1 MAHLSTL
8 HQNNLLS
15 SETMLKCIDDMQ
27 DVMKVLDETQTRVWP
42 VWVDQRD
49 KALEVAAAKEAEA
62 SAAVWQQE
70 NSTSSPSRMV
80 RWVIQFNHWTLTLAP
95 AAHSWTVF
103 PTLDPLS
110 PGLLAEFA

>member
-8 HQNNLLS
+8 HQGNLIS

-49 KALEVAAAKEAEA
+49 KALEVAASKEAEA
-62 SAAVWQQE
+62 SAALWQQE
-70 NSTSSPSRMV
+70 NSASSPSRVV
-80 RWVIQFNHWTLTLAP
+80 R
-95 AAHSWTVF
+95 
-103 PTLDPLS
+103 
-110 PGLLAEFA
+110 

>member
-8 HQNNLLS
+8 HQSNLLS

-27 DVMKVLDETQTRVWP
+27 DVMKVLDETETRVWP

-49 KALEVAAAKEAEA
+49 KALEVAASKEAEA

-80 RWVIQFNHWTLTLAP
+80 R
-95 AAHSWTVF
+95 
-103 PTLDPLS
+103 
-110 PGLLAEFA
+110 

>member
-1 MAHLSTL
+1 MSTL
-8 HQNNLLS
+8 HQSNLLS

-27 DVMKVLDETQTRVWP
+27 DVMKVLDETETRVWP
-42 VWVDQRD
+42 VWVDQKD
-49 KALEVAAAKEAEA
+49 KALEVAASKEAEA

-70 NSTSSPSRMV
+70 NTTSSPSRMV
-80 RWVIQFNHWTLTLAP
+80 RWVIQLIHWTLTLAP